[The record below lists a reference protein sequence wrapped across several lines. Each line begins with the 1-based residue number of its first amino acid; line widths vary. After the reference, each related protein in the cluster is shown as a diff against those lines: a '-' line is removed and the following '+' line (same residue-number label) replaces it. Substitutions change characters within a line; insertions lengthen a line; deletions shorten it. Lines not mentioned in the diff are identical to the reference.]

1 MIEYDPERVVVYSDG
16 CCFNNGRHGAKA
28 GIGVYWGDGD
38 PRFSIYIYI
47 NFIVDYSSNID
58 TSLIQSETFL

>member
-1 MIEYDPERVVVYSDG
+1 MVVVLTMADMVLKRG
-16 CCFNNGRHGAKA
+16 LVC
-28 GIGVYWGDGD
+28 IGEMVIPG
-38 PRFSIYIYI
+38 SVYI